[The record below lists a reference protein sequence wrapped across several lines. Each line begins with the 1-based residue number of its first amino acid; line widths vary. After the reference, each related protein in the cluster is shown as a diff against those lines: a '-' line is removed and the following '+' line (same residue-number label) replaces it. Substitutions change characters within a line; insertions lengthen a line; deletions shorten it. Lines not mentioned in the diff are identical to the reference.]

1 MSKITT
7 NNQPRQIIDFQDLT
21 QKEKEHFDWFKP
33 DELQGGFVRFKG
45 HFDWFKPDELQGGF
59 VRFKGQVY
67 CLDEFIGI
75 HKDGSLSKGGWQG
88 FESQSAFDAIIMK
101 YDKYD
106 SDYVVMGHVMY

>member
-21 QKEKEHFDWFKP
+21 QKEKE
-33 DELQGGFVRFKG
+33 